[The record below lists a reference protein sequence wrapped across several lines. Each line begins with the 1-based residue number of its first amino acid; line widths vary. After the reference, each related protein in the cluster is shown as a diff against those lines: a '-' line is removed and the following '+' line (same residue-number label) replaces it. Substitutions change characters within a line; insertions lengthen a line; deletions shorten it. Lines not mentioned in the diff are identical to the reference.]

1 LVNRISE
8 FKTFTKLHNMVGLKR
23 YLLKKFSIKAQL
35 SLSLKLLREKY
46 VEDSLSGIGMEITLD
61 T

>member
-1 LVNRISE
+1 LVNGISE

>member
-1 LVNRISE
+1 VNRISE
-8 FKTFTKLHNMVGLKR
+8 LKTSTKLHNMVGLKR
-23 YLLKKFSIKAQL
+23 YLLKKFSKKAQL